1 MKKVSVLLALFL
13 FTAIICYAGDRV
25 RGELRREINGFQWYC
40 YKNKEAYTIDG
51 RRLFTDLKGV
61 SEIRYVAADKD
72 DKEGCFVVKYKG
84 IYGRGIG
91 AFTVRGSEIE
101 YRRYGDFDRTSI
113 TFSNPSH
120 KEYYT
125 RFKSFHSDKSLHYT
139 LYDSRTSKG
148 IFSEYS
154 SYKVEGNY
162 LIFRYWDAIF
172 KEDSYFVY
180 RSDGK
185 RITERYGISTLSHPK
200 GSDLFICYKRYNE
213 IEIYDSDGNMI
224 IVCDSRY
231 YKESVNV
238 VIVQTQNG
246 TGVLSHSG
254 KWVVSPDR
262 GYSITEITN
271 GNTQYFKTRKDNHY
285 GLLDSHG
292 KQVIPTEMDDLESAG
307 SGYFKFKHHGFWGV
321 INSQGNVLIDTDR
334 GYTSISDFTSYNKR
348 FAYTMNGYR
357 GECDATGKQIS
368 KTKIETASSSTGSS
382 TSSSSSSSSTTSKG
396 NQGNQQKTVV
406 VEHHRDPVP
415 MQQWQACMGCGGMGT
430 MGCDHCGGSGT
441 RYVGDRLRVC
451 SRCNGQGVIP
461 CNVCYGNKGQYITVY
476 R

>member
-1 MKKVSVLLALFL
+1 M

-51 RRLFTDLKGV
+51 RRLFTDLKSV
-61 SEIRYVAADKD
+61 SEISYVAADKD
-72 DKEGCFVVKYKG
+72 DKEGCFVVKYKDRWKRTG
-84 IYGRGIG
+84 IFTDKGKRIAGGYGKDLC
-91 AFTVRGSEIE
+91 VK
-101 YRRYGDFDRTSI
+101 RTCL
-113 TFSNPSH
+113 TFVNPNH

-125 RFKSFHSDKSLHYT
+125 CAFYSGTIIYDLYYKTKTLGWGNFVSWEVHDNNLITKSKERFYNNHN
-139 LYDSRTSKG
+139 YDY
-148 IFSEYS
+148 E
-154 SYKVEGNY
+154 V
-162 LIFRYWDAIF
+162 FRYDGNWLTSFA
-172 KEDSYFVY
+172 SHC
-180 RSDGK
+180 RSIIH
-185 RITERYGISTLSHPK
+185 RQ
-200 GSDLFICYKRYNE
+200 GSSIFICEHALDIDAFHDYC
-213 IEIYDSDGNMI
+213 GNWKTSIFDTSGNI
-224 IVCDSRY
+224 IAEAVEKV
-231 YKESVNV
+231 KESGSI
-238 VIVQTQNG
+238 VIVQTNNG
-246 TGVLSHSG
+246 TGLLTYSG
-254 KWVVSPDR
+254 KWIVSPDL
-262 GYSITEITN
+262 GYSVTEVSN

-382 TSSSSSSSSTTSKG
+382 TSSSSSSSSTTNKG